1 LKETYRSRAT
11 ELKVELQGQR
21 EAGQESHRTAMAK
34 PETSSAG
41 SSGKSK
47 VDLEAKMKK
56 FLGFGKK

>member
-1 LKETYRSRAT
+1 
-11 ELKVELQGQR
+11 
-21 EAGQESHRTAMAK
+21 MAK